1 MFNALKSSAPVLINS
16 LGQAFSKEFDI
27 HPFHQQPN
35 VKFYM
40 LYYFSHSQMWNL
52 TNPHKTF
59 SSGFTIHILQPSSP
73 KSQELRKKVIWVPV
87 EEDLAQSWLIEALNR
102 DQAKSE
108 SDPWLFRW
116 VTSSPHFWLNYYGAV
131 FKEIF
136 MQFLKA
142 NCRQNLFCTSILDFF
157 LLNILCFIII
167 LLSQDWGSTKA
178 QRSW

>member
-1 MFNALKSSAPVLINS
+1 
-16 LGQAFSKEFDI
+16 
-27 HPFHQQPN
+27 
-35 VKFYM
+35 M

-59 SSGFTIHILQPSSP
+59 SSGFIIHILQPSSP
-73 KSQELRKKVIWVPV
+73 KSQELRKKVTRVPV

-116 VTSSPHFWLNYYGAV
+116 GTASPHFWLNNHGAV
-131 FKEIF
+131 LKEIF

-142 NCRQNLFCTSILDFF
+142 NCRQNLFCTSILVFF
-157 LLNILCFIII
+157 SLKYIMLHNYIAEPRLRLNK
-167 LLSQDWGSTKA
+167 STEKLINWWVNISVNSPGRKNRA
-178 QRSW
+178 GKRLE